1 MKFCSHC
8 GTQIDDNAVI
18 CLKCGCSTAPN
29 SLFPYGTNLQDAP
42 SAGFAIL
49 SFFFPIIGLI
59 LWLVWKDYIPMRAK
73 SCGKG
78 ALVGAITALVIII
91 ATIVTVVVINASAE
105 AIINGSGITN
115 GTGITTPKK

>member
-18 CLKCGCSTAPN
+18 CLKCGCPTAPTPFIPGGG
-29 SLFPYGTNLQDAP
+29 SIQDAP

-59 LWLVWKDYIPMRAK
+59 LWLVWKDYTPMRAK

-78 ALVGAITALVIII
+78 ALVGAITGLVVLII
-91 ATIVTVVVINASAE
+91 TIVCVVVIGTSAE
-105 AIINGSGITN
+105 AIISGSGIAN
-115 GTGITTPKK
+115 GSGITTPKK